1 MTTPII
7 EIKNMSKSY
16 ELGGETVNALQ
27 EVCLTINK
35 GDFVSI
41 IGPSGSGKST
51 FMNMIGCLD
60 KPDTGEYLLDGKEVE
75 KMKDNEL
82 AAIRNIKIGF
92 IFQNFNLL
100 AKLTAL
106 ENVELPLVY
115 RGVSVKERKEVA
127 NACLEM
133 VGLNDR
139 MKHLPTQLSGGQQQ
153 RVAIARALA
162 GNPPVLLADEPT
174 GALDSKTSKEVLQ
187 MLKNLNEK
195 GQTIILITHDLE
207 VAKEATRVVRI
218 HDGQLFE
225 NGGDWI
231 EPERINEDGYTQ
243 YQNQ

>member
-1 MTTPII
+1 MAKPII
-7 EIKNMSKSY
+7 RIKNMSKSY
-16 ELGGETVNALQ
+16 ELGGETVTALQ
-27 EVCLTINK
+27 DVCLTIDK
-35 GDFVSI
+35 GDFISI

-60 KPDTGEYLLDGKEVE
+60 KPDTGEYLLDEKEVE

-127 NACLEM
+127 VACLGR
-133 VGLNDR
+133 VGLGDR
-139 MKHLPTQLSGGQQQ
+139 MNHLPNQLSGGQQQ

-162 GNPPVLLADEPT
+162 GNPSVLLADEPT
-174 GALDSKTSKEVLQ
+174 GALDSRTSTEVLQ
-187 MLKNLNEK
+187 MLKDLNEK

-218 HDGQLFE
+218 QDGQLFE

-231 EPERINEDGYTQ
+231 ELERIDEDGHTL